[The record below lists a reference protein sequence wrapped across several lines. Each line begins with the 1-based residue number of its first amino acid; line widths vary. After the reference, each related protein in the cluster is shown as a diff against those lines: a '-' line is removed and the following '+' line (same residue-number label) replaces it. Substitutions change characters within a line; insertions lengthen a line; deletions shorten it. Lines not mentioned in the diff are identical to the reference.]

1 MENLTTTNE
10 TGITVKNDEPAVIQQ
25 LYKNPETLIDR
36 DKLVV
41 FLNQDPPAEWVKVHP
56 YIKNHKYL
64 PIEKVEFMLKRF
76 FKNYSIEVKE
86 YKQILNS
93 ITVCVRLSYQDP
105 LTSEMVCHEGVGAC
119 ELQTA
124 KDTGPLKLDASNI
137 NLGAVPMALGIAKSV
152 AVKDAADHIGN
163 IFGANL
169 NRKDTLPIAPDTT
182 LSSIVNHK
190 EHERMVK
197 LIERAKNRVEMDEL
211 REHLTEPLTPIFEEK
226 WMRVK

>member
-1 MENLTTTNE
+1 MSEVTTTNN
-10 TGITVKNDEPAVIQQ
+10 GIAVKTNEPVAIQQ
-25 LYKNPETLIDR
+25 LYKNPEMLIDR

-41 FLNQDPPAEWVKVHP
+41 FLNQEPPQEWVKVHP

-64 PIEKVEFMLKRF
+64 PIEKVEFLLKRF
-76 FKNYSIEVKE
+76 FKVYSIEVKE

-93 ITVCVRLSYQDP
+93 ITVEVRVHFLDP
-105 LTSEMVCHEGVGAC
+105 ISNDMVYHDGLGAC

-152 AVKDAADHIGN
+152 AVKDACDHIGN

-169 NRKDTLPIAPDTT
+169 NRKDSLPVSPDQTLTNV
-182 LSSIVNHK
+182 VNIK
-190 EHERMVK
+190 EHERMLK
-197 LIERAKNRVEMDEL
+197 LIDAAKTRDVLDTL
-211 REHLTEPLTPIFEEK
+211 RPHLTEALNPIFEEK
-226 WMRVK
+226 WMRTK